1 MQEAT
6 FNISVVI
13 QLPISQLPPDTNF
26 FQLHDVFIADPLLT
40 RRKWCC
46 RVSKTLKVLLWRCPA
61 DCSTARPDVSTS
73 WMSAWSGKTMMT
85 STNLNARLGLRHPLM
100 TRKRIQIL
108 KKGLTLKTC
117 ELVSQLNLFL
127 FLSII
132 GVEDLSTF
140 LLLMIFLS

>member
-46 RVSKTLKVLLWRCPA
+46 RVSKTLKVLL
-61 DCSTARPDVSTS
+61 
-73 WMSAWSGKTMMT
+73 
-85 STNLNARLGLRHPLM
+85 
-100 TRKRIQIL
+100 
-108 KKGLTLKTC
+108 
-117 ELVSQLNLFL
+117 
-127 FLSII
+127 
-132 GVEDLSTF
+132 
-140 LLLMIFLS
+140 